1 MSDSYV
7 VRLSVQHDVVH
18 NITMLGTQ
26 FIATKTRA
34 DAEYFLSYSKFY
46 NQQHDHVPH
55 NKTSKDCF
63 FENPTLPVAILTVQF
78 AVTFKFPLQREFL
91 CETQVYCVFLPVI
104 CSHFTFV
111 RTAATEAQFWHGEF
125 VVRKIY
131 LSDFSNVVMST
142 SAVLYYTRHV
152 SASQHLHM
160 VAY

>member
-7 VRLSVQHDVVH
+7 VHRSVQLDVVH

-34 DAEYFLSYSKFY
+34 DAEYFVSYLNFH
-46 NQQHDHVPH
+46 NQQHDYVPH
-55 NKTSKDCF
+55 NKTSKDSF
-63 FENPTLPVAILTVQF
+63 FENPTLPAAILAVQF

-91 CETQVYCVFLPVI
+91 SEIQVYCVFLPVI
-104 CSHFTFV
+104 YSHFTFV
-111 RTAATEAQFWHGEF
+111 HTAATEVQFCLGEF
-125 VVRKIY
+125 VVRKLH

-142 SAVLYYTRHV
+142 CALFYYTRHV

-160 VAY
+160 SAY